1 MWSLTTGFDLLTIHK
16 MLSDK
21 GTPLTV
27 SVDLYVE
34 AFGNIKEANMVSKQ
48 NKSVIVVDP
57 LSLRSDQ
64 HET

>member
-1 MWSLTTGFDLLTIHK
+1 

-57 LSLRSDQ
+57 LSPRNDQ